1 MISDRFLRLKDII
14 GDKQS
19 GMSPIIQISKSAWWA
34 GVASGRFPKPC
45 KLGRVSVWRASDIAK
60 LIET

>member
-1 MISDRFLRLKDII
+1 MNTDRFLRLKDII
-14 GDKQS
+14 GDKKS
-19 GMSPIIQISKSAWWA
+19 GVTPIIPISKSAWWA

-60 LIET
+60 LIQT